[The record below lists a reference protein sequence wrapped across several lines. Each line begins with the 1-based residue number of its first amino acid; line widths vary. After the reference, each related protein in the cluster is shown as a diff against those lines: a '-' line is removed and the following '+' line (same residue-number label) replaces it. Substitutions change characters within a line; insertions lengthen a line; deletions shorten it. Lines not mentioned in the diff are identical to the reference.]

1 MAVMKQVDAS
11 MITTAND
18 LSGYRVTKTLGL
30 VRGIVVRSR
39 SIVGNIGAGLQ
50 ALVGGNITLYTELCE
65 KAREDAYELM
75 LEHAAERGANAIIGV
90 RYDANE
96 VTSGITEVLAYG
108 TAVVVE
114 QIRN

>member
-1 MAVMKQVDAS
+1 MKRVDPT
-11 MITTAND
+11 MITTANE
-18 LSGYRVTKTLGL
+18 LPGYRVTKNLGL

-65 KAREDAYELM
+65 RAREDAYELL
-75 LEHAAERGANAIIGV
+75 LEHAAEHGANAIVAV

-114 QIRN
+114 PRS

>member
-1 MAVMKQVDAS
+1 MARVDPT

-18 LSGYRVTKTLGL
+18 LPNYRVTKNLGL
-30 VRGIVVRSR
+30 ARGIVVRSR
-39 SIVGNIGAGLQ
+39 SILGNIGAGLQ

-65 KAREDAYELM
+65 KAREDAYELL
-75 LEHAAERGANAIIGV
+75 LEHAGERGANAIVGV

-96 VTSGITEVLAYG
+96 VTDGVTEVLAYG

-114 QIRN
+114 PIRN

>member
-1 MAVMKQVDAS
+1 MTRVDPS
-11 MITTAND
+11 MITTSNE
-18 LSGYRVTKTLGL
+18 LPNYRVTKNLGV

-50 ALVGGNITLYTELCE
+50 ALVGGNITLYTSLCE
-65 KAREDAYELM
+65 KAREDAYELL
-75 LEHAAERGANAIIGV
+75 LEHAAQHGANAVVAV

-96 VTSGITEVLAYG
+96 VAAGITEVLAYG

-114 QIRN
+114 PR